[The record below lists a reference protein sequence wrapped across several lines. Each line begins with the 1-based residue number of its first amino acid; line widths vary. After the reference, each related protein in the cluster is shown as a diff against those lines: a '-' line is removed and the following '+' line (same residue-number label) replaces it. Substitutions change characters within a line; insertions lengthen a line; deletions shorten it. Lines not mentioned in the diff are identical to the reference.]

1 MGIKMIGLDVFEK
14 ELMELGEAEDI
25 AKQAIDAATPI
36 LVDSLKS
43 EIEKVANKGYATG
56 TLKNSIKATKA
67 AVNKQGCF
75 AAVRPTGVDEKG
87 IRNGEKFGYLENGT
101 SKQIAKPVLRKAIEK
116 SEKACLEA
124 MQKKYDEVTK

>member
-14 ELMELGEAEDI
+14 ELMELGDAEDI

-43 EIEKVANKGYATG
+43 EIEKAANKGYATG
-56 TLKNSIKATKA
+56 ALKNSIKATKA

-75 AAVRPTGVDEKG
+75 AAVRPTGVDENG
-87 IRNGEKFGYLENGT
+87 VRNGEKFGYLENGT
-101 SKQIAKPVLRKAIEK
+101 SKQMAKPVLRKAIEK

>member
-1 MGIKMIGLDVFEK
+1 MGIKMVGLDVFEK
-14 ELMELGEAEDI
+14 ELMELGDAEDI

-43 EIEKVANKGYATG
+43 EIEKAANKGYATG

-67 AVNKQGCF
+67 TVNKQGCF

-87 IRNGEKFGYLENGT
+87 VRNGEKFGYLENGT
-101 SKQIAKPVLRKAIEK
+101 SKQMAKPVLRKAIKK

>member
-1 MGIKMIGLDVFEK
+1 MGFEDLEK

-36 LVDSLKS
+36 LVDRLKS
-43 EIEKVANKGYATG
+43 EIEKVTNKGYATG

-87 IRNGEKFGYLENGT
+87 IRNGEKFGYLENET
-101 SKQIAKPVLRKAIEK
+101 SKQMAKPVLRKAIEK
-116 SEKACLEA
+116 SEKCVLKLCRKN
-124 MQKKYDEVTK
+124 MMR